1 MARRPRARWLAGVE
15 SVACA
20 VPHRRDAAAMI
31 LARSPKTA
39 WRVIEGEAVILSL
52 DTKAFRGL
60 NPVGSRV
67 WELIDGQRSVEDI
80 VEVIVREFD
89 ITPQRAA
96 DDVQTFVREL
106 LDKELLIRGG

>member
-1 MARRPRARWLAGVE
+1 
-15 SVACA
+15 
-20 VPHRRDAAAMI
+20 MI
-31 LARSPKTA
+31 LVRSPKTA

-80 VEVIVREFD
+80 VDVTFREFD
-89 ITPQRAA
+89 VAPERAA
-96 DDVQTFVREL
+96 EDVHTFVREL
-106 LDKELLIRGG
+106 LDKELLIRSG